1 MDSDDNALNGGE
13 TADNSVRRL
22 VVVSN
27 RLPVV
32 LSREETGWAVEPGS
46 GGLVTALAPVLQ
58 DRGGLWI
65 GWPGTPMGPG
75 LEEALEEASRVP
87 GYSFVPV
94 PLDEKEIGGY
104 YRGFSNEV
112 IWPLFHD
119 LQTRCNFDPAYW
131 ECYKDVNHKF
141 AEVTESHTGDDDFIW
156 VHDYHLILMAEE
168 LRRLGSRARLGFF
181 LHIPFPP
188 LDIFLKLPW
197 RSELLRAFLSFD
209 LVGFQTLRDRR
220 NFVQCL
226 KTLVGDVAT
235 HGGRGQVCEID
246 ADTMG
251 VRAGAFPISIDYQQ
265 FQREAASQ
273 EVAEAAW
280 QIHENLPDRQIILGV
295 DRMDYTKGIPERLK
309 AFRRLLETHP
319 EHRRKV
325 TLVQVVVPSRRG
337 IPEYEIL
344 KTEIEQLVGEI
355 NGLFTERSAWVPIHY
370 IYRSLDH
377 YELLGYY
384 RASEVALL
392 TPFKDGMN
400 LVAKEYCA
408 CSLEENCVLI
418 LSEFAGA
425 AAELQKGAV
434 MVNPYD
440 VVGVSDAMHRAL
452 MMSPDERHRR
462 MHALRKT
469 VKKHDIFWWVDSFL
483 KASIERDLE
492 SFPVVADY
500 VPGSAVTG

>member
-1 MDSDDNALNGGE
+1 VDSDDSALSKEE
-13 TADNSVRRL
+13 TVSPDVRRL

-27 RLPVV
+27 RLPLV
-32 LSREETGWAVEPGS
+32 LSRAEDGWVSEPGS
-46 GGLVTALAPVLQ
+46 GGLVTALAPVLR

-65 GWPGTPMGPG
+65 GWPGTAMGPG
-75 LEEALEEASRVP
+75 VEEALEEASKTP

-94 PLDEKEIGGY
+94 PLDESEIDCY

-119 LQTRCNFDPAYW
+119 LQTRCNFEPEYW
-131 ECYKDVNHKF
+131 ECYKKVNRKF
-141 AEVTESHTGDDDFIW
+141 AEVTAGHTDEDDFIW
-156 VHDYHLILMAEE
+156 IHDYHLMLMAEE
-168 LRRLGSRARLGFF
+168 LRKLGSRARLGFF

-197 RSELLRAFLSFD
+197 RIELLRGLLSFD

-226 KTLVGDVAT
+226 RALVDEVDT
-235 HGGRGQVCEID
+235 HGGRGQVCDID
-246 ADTMG
+246 TDSTG
-251 VRAGAFPISIDYQQ
+251 VRAGAFPISIDYEQ

-280 QIHENLPDRQIILGV
+280 QIHENLPERQIILGV
-295 DRMDYTKGIPERLK
+295 DRMDYTKGIPDRLK
-309 AFRRLLETHP
+309 AFKRLLEMHP

-337 IPEYEIL
+337 IPEYEEL
-344 KTEIEQLVGEI
+344 KTDIERLVGEI

-377 YELLGYY
+377 NELLGYY

-408 CSLEENCVLI
+408 CSLEENCVLV

-434 MVNPYD
+434 LVNPYD
-440 VVGVSDAMHRAL
+440 IVGVAEAL
-452 MMSPDERHRR
+452 HQALVMPPDERHRR
-462 MHALRKT
+462 MHALRRMI
-469 VKKHDIFWWVDSFL
+469 KKHDIVWWVDSFL
-483 KASIERDLE
+483 SASIAKDLS

-500 VPGSAVTG
+500 VPESMMW